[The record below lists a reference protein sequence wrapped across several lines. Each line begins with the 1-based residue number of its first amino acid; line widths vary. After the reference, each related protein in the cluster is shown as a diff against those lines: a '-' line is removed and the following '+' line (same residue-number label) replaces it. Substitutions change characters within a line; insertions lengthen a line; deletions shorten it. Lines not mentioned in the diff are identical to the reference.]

1 MTTKPVQVD
10 LWKLI
15 AGLMGSGVCGG
26 GVTMAAMQTT
36 MAVAESR
43 IERNTADI
51 REIRIDIQ
59 NGLRELNEQINR
71 LQVNNVALIQSIAK
85 LEAISK

>member
-15 AGLMGSGVCGG
+15 AGLMGSGAFGG

-51 REIRIDIQ
+51 RDIREEIQ
-59 NGLRELNEQINR
+59 NGLRQLNEQINR